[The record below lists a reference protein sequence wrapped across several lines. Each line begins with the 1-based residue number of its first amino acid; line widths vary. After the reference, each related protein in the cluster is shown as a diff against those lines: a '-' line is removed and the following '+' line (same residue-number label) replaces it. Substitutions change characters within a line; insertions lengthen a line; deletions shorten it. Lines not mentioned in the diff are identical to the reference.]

1 MVQVI
6 NLRHRE
12 FLSNCVGTKIDDMRR
27 AVDTNTGNSI
37 YQTYTQRLP
46 LVMPTLDPAALDRA
60 IAEVGATP
68 ETVTDAQMLHALRAT
83 IFPMLSANSGG
94 AAVPPP
100 AGLVTTDRSDR
111 VRTITPVA
119 AALLGLPP
127 DMDVVGQPIAALPGP
142 DRCVPSVASFTDA
155 EAVDIRQGVIPTDG
169 RRVQC
174 ISHLCIAADGS
185 VLGVSTTV
193 QDITLEAA
201 VYAEVGPLYTTSETR
216 AEEVSAFA
224 EIARL
229 IALTT
234 SLDAT
239 LTAITKRAALRLGC
253 RAAAIFLPNTLG
265 QLELM
270 GQYGLPDDYAETING
285 FFRFIASAPDEEQPP
300 TTLAFRDAIPVHRD
314 IIGIPA
320 NAPEGAHAA
329 RAAAVANGWAGIVAV
344 PLVAKGATIGTLTC
358 YFPKP
363 DPPTEK
369 MLWLMTTIA
378 DHAAIAVQNSGLHA
392 ETERQLAEMTALHRT
407 AAILNSSLD
416 RAAVLHTIVEQ
427 AAQVTGARVCGLL
440 ELTSTGDATV
450 PRAIYGMDHF
460 PFKDVA
466 ILQHGP
472 ALYAIQQRAP
482 LIVRSQEEAVRMPW
496 WRHEFAEDAERGP
509 SDAFDAKGFI
519 AVPFGYQDAC
529 NAVLMLVYDHAI
541 NPSTSELELISTFAD
556 HAAVAMHNALLYEQ
570 AQQAA
575 ALEERHRL
583 ARDLHDSVTQSLFSM
598 SLLAQV
604 LPALWETQPEEATR
618 SLDELRRLSKEA
630 LAEMRALLF
639 QLRPVALEEEGLVE
653 ALRRHIES
661 LLRRDGP
668 ALTFMATGSDERM
681 PLPIEEGLF
690 RIANE
695 AVGNAL
701 KHAQARNIGVTL
713 DTRDGIA
720 VLMVRDDGRGFEPAA
735 HQAEPGHLGLP
746 GMRER
751 VAQLGAD
758 LSVAS
763 APGAGT
769 TVAVRMMI
777 PAAQSVVS

>member
-1 MVQVI
+1 
-6 NLRHRE
+6 
-12 FLSNCVGTKIDDMRR
+12 
-27 AVDTNTGNSI
+27 
-37 YQTYTQRLP
+37 
-46 LVMPTLDPAALDRA
+46 
-60 IAEVGATP
+60 
-68 ETVTDAQMLHALRAT
+68 
-83 IFPMLSANSGG
+83 
-94 AAVPPP
+94 
-100 AGLVTTDRSDR
+100 
-111 VRTITPVA
+111 
-119 AALLGLPP
+119 
-127 DMDVVGQPIAALPGP
+127 
-142 DRCVPSVASFTDA
+142 
-155 EAVDIRQGVIPTDG
+155 
-169 RRVQC
+169 VQC
-174 ISHLCIAADGS
+174 ISHLRTAADGG

-201 VYAEVGPLYTTSETR
+201 VYAEVGPLYATSETR

-229 IALTT
+229 IALTS

-270 GQYGLPDDYAETING
+270 GQFGLPDNYAETING
-285 FFRFIASAPDEEQPP
+285 YIRFVGSAPDEAQPP
-300 TTLAFRDAIPVHRD
+300 TTLAFRDGAPVYRNVMAIPD
-314 IIGIPA
+314 E
-320 NAPEGAHAA
+320 APEGARAA
-329 RAAAVANGWAGIVAV
+329 RAAAIASGWAGIVAV
-344 PLVAKGATIGTLTC
+344 PLIAKGATIGTLTC
-358 YFPKP
+358 YFSRPE
-363 DPPTEK
+363 PPTEE

-378 DHAAIAVQNSGLHA
+378 DHAAIAVQNSALYA

-407 AAILNSSLD
+407 AALLNSSLD

-440 ELTSTGDATV
+440 ELSGSGDATIA
-450 PRAIYGMDHF
+450 RAIYGIDHF
-460 PFKDVA
+460 PFKDVS
-466 ILQHGP
+466 ILRHGP
-472 ALYAIQQRAP
+472 ALYAIQHREP
-482 LIVRSQEEAVRMPW
+482 LIVRNREEAAAMPW
-496 WRHEFAEDAERGP
+496 WRREFAGP
-509 SDAFDAKGFI
+509 LEHGPFEAFDAKAFI
-519 AVPFGYQDAC
+519 AVPFGYQGTY
-529 NAVLMLVYDHAI
+529 NAVLMLVYDHPI
-541 NPSTSELELISTFAD
+541 NPSASELELISTFAD

-604 LPALWETQPEEATR
+604 LPALWTAQPDEATR

-661 LLRRDGP
+661 LQRRDGP
-668 ALTFMATGSDERM
+668 TLTFTAAGGDARM
-681 PLPIEEGLF
+681 PLTVEEALF

-701 KHAQARNIGVTL
+701 KHAHARNIGVTL
-713 DTRDGIA
+713 NIHDGIA
-720 VLMVRDDGRGFEPAA
+720 TLTVRDDGRGFDPVA
-735 HQAEPGHLGLP
+735 HQTQPGHLGLP

-751 VAQLGAD
+751 VAALGAA
-758 LSVAS
+758 LTIES

-769 TVAVRMMI
+769 TVAVRIVI
-777 PAAQSVVS
+777 PAVQSAAR

>member
-1 MVQVI
+1 MPA
-6 NLRHRE
+6 L
-12 FLSNCVGTKIDDMRR
+12 DR
-27 AVDTNTGNSI
+27 AV
-37 YQTYTQRLP
+37 
-46 LVMPTLDPAALDRA
+46 LDRA
-60 IAEVGATP
+60 IADVGATP
-68 ETVTDAQMLHALRAT
+68 ETVTEAQMLHALRASV
-83 IFPMLSANSGG
+83 FPLLAQSGG
-94 AAVPPP
+94 NTAV
-100 AGLVTTDRSDR
+100 ASTQVGLITTDTSDR
-111 VRTITPVA
+111 VRTITPA
-119 AALLGLPP
+119 AVTLLGLPP
-127 DMDVVGQPIAALPGP
+127 DADVIGRPVDALPGL
-142 DRCVPSVASFTDA
+142 DRCVPPVTIFSDPA
-155 EAVDIRQGVIPTDG
+155 AVDIRQGVVHTDG

-174 ISHLCIAADGS
+174 ISHLRTAADGS

-216 AEEVSAFA
+216 AEEMSAFA

-239 LTAITKRAALRLGC
+239 LAAITKRAALRLGC
-253 RAAAIFLPNTLG
+253 RAAGVFLPNALG

-270 GQYGLPDDYAETING
+270 GQYGLPENYAETINSYI
-285 FFRFIASAPDEEQPP
+285 RFAAHAPDEAQPP
-300 TTLAFRDAIPVHRD
+300 TTLAFRDGVPVHRNVIAIPVE
-314 IIGIPA
+314 
-320 NAPEGAHAA
+320 APEGAHAA
-329 RAAAVANGWAGIVAV
+329 RAAAIANGWAGIVAV
-344 PLVAKGATIGTLTC
+344 PLVAKGATLGTLTC
-358 YFPKP
+358 YFSRPE
-363 DPPTEK
+363 PPTDEI
-369 MLWLMTTIA
+369 LRSMTTIA
-378 DHAAIAVQNSGLHA
+378 DHAAIAVQKSTLHA

-407 AAILNSSLD
+407 AALLNSSLD

-440 ELTSTGDATV
+440 ELSNSGDATI
-450 PRAIYGMDHF
+450 PRAIYGIDHF
-460 PFKDVA
+460 PFKDVS
-466 ILQHGP
+466 ILREGP
-472 ALYAIQQRAP
+472 ALYAIQQRKP
-482 LIVRSQEEAVRMPW
+482 LIVRNRDEAATMPW
-496 WRHEFAEDAERGP
+496 WRKDFAKPAEHGP
-509 SDAFDAKGFI
+509 FEAFDAKAFI
-519 AVPFGYQDAC
+519 AVPFGYQGAY
-529 NAVLMLVYDHAI
+529 NAVLMLVYDHPI
-541 NPSTSELELISTFAD
+541 NPSASELELISTFAD

-604 LPALWETQPEEATR
+604 LPALWESQPAEAAR

-661 LLRRDGP
+661 LQRRDGP
-668 ALTFMATGSDERM
+668 ILTCTATGGDERM
-681 PLPIEEGLF
+681 PLPIEEALF

-701 KHAQARNIGVTL
+701 KHAQASTIGVTL
-713 DTRDGIA
+713 AAADG
-720 VLMVRDDGRGFEPAA
+720 VVTLTVRDDGRGFDPVA
-735 HQAEPGHLGLP
+735 HQTQPGHLGLP

-751 VAQLGAD
+751 VAHLGAD
-758 LSVAS
+758 LAIES

-769 TVAVRMMI
+769 TVAVRVMI
-777 PAAQSVVS
+777 PAVQAAIS

>member
-1 MVQVI
+1 MGRDMGT
-6 NLRHRE
+6 L
-12 FLSNCVGTKIDDMRR
+12 VGND
-27 AVDTNTGNSI
+27 I
-37 YQTYTQRLP
+37 YHAYVRRLP
-46 LVMPTLDPAALDRA
+46 LAVPTLDRAALDRA
-60 IAEVGATP
+60 IADVGATP
-68 ETVTDAQMLHALRAT
+68 ETVTDAQMRRALRAT
-83 IFPMLSANSGG
+83 VYPLLSEHGG
-94 AAVPPP
+94 TTAVATVQ
-100 AGLVTTDRSDR
+100 AGLITTDTSNC
-111 VRTITPVA
+111 VRTITPA
-119 AALLGLPP
+119 AATLLGLPP
-127 DMDVVGQPIAALPGP
+127 GGEIVGQAVAALPGL
-142 DRCVPSVASFTDA
+142 DRCVPPVSAFADA
-155 EAVDIRQGVIPTDG
+155 EMVDIRQGVIPTDG

-174 ISHLCIAADGS
+174 ISHLRTAADGS
-185 VLGVSTTV
+185 VLGVGTTV

-201 VYAEVGPLYTTSETR
+201 IYAEVGPLYATSETR
-216 AEEVSAFA
+216 AEELSAFA

-239 LTAITKRAALRLGC
+239 LAAITKRAALHLGC
-253 RAAAIFLPNTLG
+253 RAAGIFLPNTLG

-270 GQYGLPDDYAETING
+270 GQYGLPDNYAEMING
-285 FFRFIASAPDEEQPP
+285 YIRFVARAPDEEQPP
-300 TTLAFRDAIPVHRD
+300 TTLAFRDGVPVHRNV
-314 IIGIPA
+314 IAIPSE
-320 NAPEGAHAA
+320 APEGARAA

-344 PLVAKGATIGTLTC
+344 PLVAKGATIGALTC
-358 YFPKP
+358 YFSRPE
-363 DPPTEK
+363 PPTDE
-369 MLWLMTTIA
+369 MLRSMTTIA
-378 DHAAIAVQNSGLHA
+378 DHAAIAVQNSTLYA

-407 AAILNSSLD
+407 AALLNSSLD

-440 ELTSTGDATV
+440 ELTSTGDATI
-450 PRAIYGMDHF
+450 PRAIYGIDHF
-460 PFKDVA
+460 PFKDVS

-472 ALYAIQQRAP
+472 ALYAIQQRTP
-482 LIVRSQEEAVRMPW
+482 LIVRNREEAATMPW
-496 WRHEFAEDAERGP
+496 WRQDYAEPVEHGP
-509 SDAFDAKGFI
+509 FEAFDAKGFI
-519 AVPFGYQDAC
+519 AVPFGYQGAC
-529 NAVLMLVYDHAI
+529 NAVLMLVYDHSI
-541 NPSTSELELISTFAD
+541 NPSASELELISTFAD

-604 LPALWETQPEEATR
+604 LPALWTAQPEEATR

-661 LLRRDGP
+661 LQRRDGP
-668 ALTFMATGSDERM
+668 ALTFVATGGDERM

-713 DTRDGIA
+713 EIREGIA
-720 VLMVRDDGRGFEPAA
+720 ALTVRDDGRGFDPAA

-751 VAQLGAD
+751 VAQLGAH
-758 LSVAS
+758 LAITS
-763 APGAGT
+763 APGTGT

-777 PAAQSVVS
+777 PAAQPDAR

>member
-1 MVQVI
+1 MG
-6 NLRHRE
+6 RD
-12 FLSNCVGTKIDDMRR
+12 VGTLAGNDIYR
-27 AVDTNTGNSI
+27 AYVR
-37 YQTYTQRLP
+37 RLP
-46 LVMPTLDPAALDRA
+46 LTMPTLDRAALDRA
-60 IAEVGATP
+60 IADMGATP
-68 ETVTDAQMLHALRAT
+68 ETVTETQMLRALRAT
-83 IFPMLSANSGG
+83 VFPLLSGDGG
-94 AAVPPP
+94 NTAVAPTQ
-100 AGLVTTDRSDR
+100 AGLITTDATNR
-111 VRTITPVA
+111 VQTITLVA
-119 AALLGLPP
+119 ATLLGLPP
-127 DMDVVGQPIAALPGP
+127 DSGIVGQPIDAVPGL
-142 DRCVPSVASFTDA
+142 DRCVPPVGTFADA
-155 EAVDIRQGVIPTDG
+155 DAVDIRQVIIPADR

-174 ISHLCIAADGS
+174 ISHLRTAADGG

-201 VYAEVGPLYTTSETR
+201 VYAEVGPLYATNETR
-216 AEEVSAFA
+216 GEEVSAFA

-239 LTAITKRAALRLGC
+239 LGAITKRAALRLGC
-253 RAAAIFLPNTLG
+253 RAAGIFLPNTLG

-270 GQYGLPDDYAETING
+270 GQYGLPDNYAEMINAYI
-285 FFRFIASAPDEEQPP
+285 RFVARAPDEAQPP
-300 TTLAFRDAIPVHRD
+300 TTLAFRDGVPVHRNVIAIPVE
-314 IIGIPA
+314 
-320 NAPEGAHAA
+320 APEGARSA
-329 RAAAVANGWAGIVAV
+329 RAAAIANGWAGIVAV

-358 YFPKP
+358 YFSRSE
-363 DPPTEK
+363 PPTDE
-369 MLWLMTTIA
+369 MLRAMRTIA
-378 DHAAIAVQNSGLHA
+378 DHAAIAVQNSALHA

-407 AAILNSSLD
+407 AALLNSSLD

-427 AAQVTGARVCGLL
+427 AAQVTGARICGLL
-440 ELTSTGDATV
+440 ELSNSGDATI
-450 PRAIYGMDHF
+450 PRAIYGIDHF
-460 PFKDVA
+460 PFKDVS
-466 ILQHGP
+466 ILRQGP

-482 LIVRSQEEAVRMPW
+482 LIVRNLEEAATMPW
-496 WRHEFAEDAERGP
+496 WRQDYAEKVEHGP
-509 SDAFDAKGFI
+509 FEAFDAKAFI
-519 AVPFGYQDAC
+519 AMPFGYQGAC
-529 NAVLMLVYDHAI
+529 NAVLMLVYDHPI
-541 NPSTSELELISTFAD
+541 NPSASELELISTFAD

-604 LPALWETQPEEATR
+604 LPALWSAQPEEATR

-661 LLRRDGP
+661 LQRRDGP
-668 ALTFMATGSDERM
+668 ALTFVTAGGDERM

-701 KHAQARNIGVTL
+701 KHAQARDIAVTL

-720 VLMVRDDGRGFEPAA
+720 ALTVRDDGRGFDPAV

-751 VAQLGAD
+751 VVQLGAD
-758 LSVAS
+758 LTIAS

-777 PAAQSVVS
+777 PAAQSVSV